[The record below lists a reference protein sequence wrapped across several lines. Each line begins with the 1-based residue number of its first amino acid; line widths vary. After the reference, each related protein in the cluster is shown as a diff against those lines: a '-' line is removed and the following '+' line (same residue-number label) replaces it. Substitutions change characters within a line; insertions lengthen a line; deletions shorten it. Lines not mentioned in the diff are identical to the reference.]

1 MSTVRIA
8 SPIIY
13 RVNSR
18 KNVRERSGRQL
29 TRNIRVAAAFLDHQG
44 LSPLCNLVQLFLAN
58 TPLGYNNILGGEG
71 SRGAPEDV
79 GPIRGVFLGSSGPA
93 PHMLTATV
101 SSSLRE

>member
-29 TRNIRVAAAFLDHQG
+29 TRNVCVAAAFLDHQG
-44 LSPLCNLVQLFLAN
+44 LSPLCNLVRFQKSGLSCAKLR
-58 TPLGYNNILGGEG
+58 P
-71 SRGAPEDV
+71 SPETKEKRLLERSYGQPCLEV
-79 GPIRGVFLGSSGPA
+79 SGTIA
-93 PHMLTATV
+93 AV
-101 SSSLRE
+101 SCISLCGLQCV